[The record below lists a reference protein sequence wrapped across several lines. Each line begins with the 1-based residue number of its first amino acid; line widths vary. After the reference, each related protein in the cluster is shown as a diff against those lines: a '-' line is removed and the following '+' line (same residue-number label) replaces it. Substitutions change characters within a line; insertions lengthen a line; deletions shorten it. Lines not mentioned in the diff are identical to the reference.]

1 MRSRRGLTLAELVL
15 ALGLSLIVGG
25 LVHRQL
31 LQGRRV
37 ARASAERAALQ
48 ENVRSA
54 ILVLAAEL
62 GPLGRDRITPE
73 ASAILGLPAEGR
85 SDLLAIAPGAV
96 TYRAVRGSGVAC
108 QVSGAAAPEVL
119 LPVWSWAALRA
130 PRASDSLVVFVEGN
144 PATAS
149 DDSWLHL
156 AVTSA
161 AAGLCPGGAPALAI
175 RTAAPPGFAAGAL
188 GAVLPG
194 APVRL
199 VEVMQ
204 ARYYPSGGKSWLGLR
219 SVSTG
224 EAITPL
230 AGPLADSTA
239 TVRGLTLRYSDG
251 AGAATSDPAAVR
263 TVEVGVLGVSDQPIH
278 RPGLPRPA
286 VDSFAL
292 TARIALRNALGP

>member
-1 MRSRRGLTLAELVL
+1 MRSRRGFTLPELVL
-15 ALGLSLIVGG
+15 ALGLSLILGG

-31 LQGRRV
+31 LHGRRV
-37 ARASAERAALQ
+37 TRASAERTALQ

-54 ILVLAAEL
+54 ARVLAAEL
-62 GPLGRDRITPE
+62 GPLGRDRITSE
-73 ASAILGLPAEGR
+73 ASALLGLPAEAR
-85 SDLLAIAPGAV
+85 SDLLAIAPGAI

-119 LPVWSWAALRA
+119 LPSSSWAALRA
-130 PRASDSLVVFVEGN
+130 PRASDSLAVFVEGT

-161 AAGLCPGGAPALAI
+161 TAGVCPGGVPAVAI
-175 RTAAPPGFAAGAL
+175 RTAAPAGIAAGGL
-188 GAVLPG
+188 DAVLPG

-204 ARYYPSGGKSWLGLR
+204 ARYYQSGGKSWLGLR

-239 TVRGLTLRYSDG
+239 AVRGLTLRYSDG
-251 AGAATSDPAAVR
+251 AGAATTDPAAVR
-263 TVEVGVLGVSDQPIH
+263 TVEVDLLGVSDQPIH
-278 RPGLPRPA
+278 RAGLPRPM

-292 TARIALRNALGP
+292 TARITLRNALGP